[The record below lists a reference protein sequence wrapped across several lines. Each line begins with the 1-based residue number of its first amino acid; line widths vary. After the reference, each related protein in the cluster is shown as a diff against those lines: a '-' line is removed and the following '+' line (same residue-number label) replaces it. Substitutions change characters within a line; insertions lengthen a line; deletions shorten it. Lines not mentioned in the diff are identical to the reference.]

1 MLVRVDGDTEPF
13 LFKLLTYSLTLDGA
27 IGLLLTIGGEAV
39 VVVAEHDEDETDA
52 DLLNLYLMVL

>member
-1 MLVRVDGDTEPF
+1 VLVRVDGDTEPF

-39 VVVAEHDEDETDA
+39 VVVAAA
-52 DLLNLYLMVL
+52 DVVVLFGA